1 MGSTFAHRSPHSDRS
16 HTIAHSRTLT
26 RECKRACAC
35 VRAGMHVRGHTQT
48 YTQTPSASPLR
59 HGAHALSLCPPLARV
74 PRRSHARAHTHACTR
89 AHTHACTHARTRM
102 HARTHAHTSAY
113 SRRVVIGRMD
123 VGVGEYAISGKQ
135 ISDIAPVA
143 NASRSAQ
150 HSAWRVTF
158 ALAHSECAC
167 TCAPVFFERIQ
178 RRGGSERR
186 AARSAAR
193 AAQEPRCGRDVRP
206 GQRQVDPGVHNER
219 HCRTGAT
226 AVSARHAVARARAC
240 VPECFQC
247 RPNKLAGSWR
257 E

>member
-1 MGSTFAHRSPHSDRS
+1 
-16 HTIAHSRTLT
+16 
-26 RECKRACAC
+26 
-35 VRAGMHVRGHTQT
+35 MHVRGHTQT

-59 HGAHALSLCPPLARV
+59 HGAHALSLCPSLTRV
-74 PRRSHARAHTHACTR
+74 PRPL
-89 AHTHACTHARTRM
+89 ACTHARTRM

-123 VGVGEYAISGKQ
+123 VGVGEYTISGKQ
-135 ISDIAPVA
+135 ISTIAPVA

-206 GQRQVDPGVHNER
+206 GQRQVDPGVHDER

-240 VPECFQC
+240 
-247 RPNKLAGSWR
+247 RPNKLAGSLLA
-257 E
+257 

>member
-1 MGSTFAHRSPHSDRS
+1 VGSTFAHRSPHSDRS

-35 VRAGMHVRGHTQT
+35 MRAGMHVRGHTQT

-59 HGAHALSLCPPLARV
+59 HGAHALSLCPSLTRV
-74 PRRSHARAHTHACTR
+74 PRPL
-89 AHTHACTHARTRM
+89 ACTHARTRM

-123 VGVGEYAISGKQ
+123 VGVGEYTISGKQ

-158 ALAHSECAC
+158 ALAHSECAR
-167 TCAPVFFERIQ
+167 TCA
-178 RRGGSERR
+178 RR
-186 AARSAAR
+186 ALRAYPEEGRQREARR
-193 AAQEPRCGRDVRP
+193 TI
-206 GQRQVDPGVHNER
+206 
-219 HCRTGAT
+219 CRTRCAGA
-226 AVSARHAVARARAC
+226 SMRARRSS
-240 VPECFQC
+240 
-247 RPNKLAGSWR
+247 RPTASRSWR
-257 E
+257 SRRAPLPDRCDRGLRPSRRRSRAGVRTGVLPV